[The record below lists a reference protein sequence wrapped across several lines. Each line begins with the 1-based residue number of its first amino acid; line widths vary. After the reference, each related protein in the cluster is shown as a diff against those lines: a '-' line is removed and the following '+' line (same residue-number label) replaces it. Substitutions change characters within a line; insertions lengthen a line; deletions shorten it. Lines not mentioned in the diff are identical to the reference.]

1 MKILFLII
9 LFSFSPLRAFD
20 EIEALDRAQ
29 EILGQKFIELNI
41 KYPSLIDV
49 NKAVVHGDR
58 ETVETFYK
66 DIKSYFDVYDQFNLK
81 KIDYFFE
88 YSLIR
93 ARAEAADQVREN
105 GKLSKKAKFWLKKME
120 DIYRSYLDSKIYF
133 GTERDLER
141 LDIGQQMLPAY
152 GEFASA
158 ILKSRGKKA
167 WRKYGSGKIVP
178 FVDNLPDAFNTS
190 GQFLRLLWASYFRA
204 NTGKQDSAP
213 IPEALG
219 ATQRKLVKLRKIDTS
234 WEGLENIENLDHD
247 GKTLN
252 MFLINHANS
261 FYDTSAQQAFP
272 VKGISSIGNVDIF
285 FPPFLAKRMVKSDHV
300 ITVGHGDTTQKTVDL
315 VRRKQLNKFF
325 LAIEGITGVG
335 LYEMR
340 PVMPLFNSSVYDSIK
355 RGLNLKLYPVAFPD
369 NFRLMNDWRSP
380 IEGLKKARGIVL
392 PPLSNEVC
400 LGLKEMTQSEDGIGQ
415 FIRWNWFSTLNNSNE
430 EVLSMPYPSEIL
442 KRLERMI
449 WGME

>member
-9 LFSFSPLRAFD
+9 IFSISPLRAFN
-20 EIEALDRAQ
+20 EIKSFDRAQ

-41 KYPSLIDV
+41 KYPSLIEV
-49 NKAVVHGDR
+49 NKAAVHGDR

-66 DIKSYFDVYDQFNLK
+66 DIKSFFNVYDEFNLK

-88 YSLIR
+88 YSLKR
-93 ARAEAADQVREN
+93 ARAEAADQLRED

-133 GTERDLER
+133 GTERDIER

-167 WRKYGSGKIVP
+167 WRKYGPGIIVP
-178 FVDNLPDAFNTS
+178 FIDNLPDAFNTS

-219 ATQRKLVKLRKIDTS
+219 ATQRKLVKLRKIETS

-252 MFLINHANS
+252 MFLW
-261 FYDTSAQQAFP
+261 
-272 VKGISSIGNVDIF
+272 DIW
-285 FPPFLAKRMVKSDHV
+285 L
-300 ITVGHGDTTQKTVDL
+300 T
-315 VRRKQLNKFF
+315 
-325 LAIEGITGVG
+325 
-335 LYEMR
+335 
-340 PVMPLFNSSVYDSIK
+340 
-355 RGLNLKLYPVAFPD
+355 
-369 NFRLMNDWRSP
+369 
-380 IEGLKKARGIVL
+380 
-392 PPLSNEVC
+392 
-400 LGLKEMTQSEDGIGQ
+400 
-415 FIRWNWFSTLNNSNE
+415 
-430 EVLSMPYPSEIL
+430 
-442 KRLERMI
+442 
-449 WGME
+449 